1 MQDAKKCSNGEAIDF
16 NKYGHTEHDLAL
28 CWTNQA
34 VDAINKKWNDYYAPS
49 EHAVVK
55 GAKQST
61 FKLHNGL
68 RIMAY
73 KSNGKRFHNS
83 DDYIVKYFDDEKMIL
98 LNDINNIEI
107 SVDIKLTN
115 HFKPMYAMTVHK
127 AQGMTINK
135 PYSIYEYD
143 RMKHDMLY
151 VSLTRTKQKT
161 IVNFCNIKCYKP
173 YLGYIYRYSYLG
185 KSYIGSTTDIK
196 KRCLEHETNT
206 TNKFGRVIKQIGI
219 KQFKFEIL
227 ETVKYN
233 DKEEL
238 FDIENNYIIQYDAI
252 NNGFNSRRNYKT
264 EQVDI

>member
-1 MQDAKKCSNGEAIDF
+1 
-16 NKYGHTEHDLAL
+16 
-28 CWTNQA
+28 
-34 VDAINKKWNDYYAPS
+34 
-49 EHAVVK
+49 
-55 GAKQST
+55 
-61 FKLHNGL
+61 
-68 RIMAY
+68 
-73 KSNGKRFHNS
+73 
-83 DDYIVKYFDDEKMIL
+83 
-98 LNDINNIEI
+98 
-107 SVDIKLTN
+107 
-115 HFKPMYAMTVHK
+115 
-127 AQGMTINK
+127 MTINK

-151 VSLTRTKQKT
+151 VSLTRTKQKEF
-161 IVNFCNIKCYKP
+161 VNFCNIKCYKP
-173 YLGYIYRYSYLG
+173 YFGYIYRYSYLG

-227 ETVKYN
+227 ETVEYN

-238 FDIENNYIIQYDAI
+238 FDIENDYIIQYDAI